1 LEFPGFQAVCEEA
14 AERWEVP
21 ALAAGAAAGGG
32 SEVVALGCR
41 PETRFRV
48 ASITKPFTASLALSV
63 LDVDA
68 ATGVWP
74 DDVRVRHLLSHTSG
88 FDSECGDLARFGDGD
103 DALASVVRELPSVRR
118 WVGAEA
124 AWSYANSGYWLAGW
138 LAAAAADTTYEEA
151 LARHVV
157 EPAGLEETSFVE
169 PDLGGTGPDSIEGP
183 YPRARRPSGGLV
195 STVGDLL
202 RFARWQLDEEWTAQ
216 ARVPLAKP
224 TAGVYGLGFA
234 GERVGGV
241 DVWGHRGSYGGFQSS
256 LLLVPARGAAFVGL
270 TNSGR
275 GSQAL
280 REIEDAWFEAL
291 LGARRTV
298 AATVQLPP
306 ETLAAF
312 GGVYENG
319 EARATITPV
328 ATGLRAE
335 VAETLP
341 TGDPGE
347 QLTVDA
353 RPIGERTFEVA
364 GGDWAGERFD
374 FPLPD
379 FVRLGSRLAPRI
391 G

>member
-1 LEFPGFQAVCEEA
+1 LEFPGFQAVCEAA

-21 ALAAGAAAGGG
+21 ALAAGAAADDR
-32 SEVVALGCR
+32 SEIVAVGCP
-41 PETRFRV
+41 PETRFRI
-48 ASITKPFTASLALSV
+48 ASITKPFTATLALSL
-63 LDVDA
+63 LDLDA

-118 WVGAEA
+118 WVGPDE
-124 AWSYANSGYWLAGW
+124 AWSYANGGYWLAGW
-138 LAAAAADTTYEEA
+138 LAADAAGATYEDA
-151 LARHVV
+151 LERRVV
-157 EPAGLEETSFVE
+157 EAAGLETTSFGE
-169 PDLGGTGPDSIEGP
+169 PELGGTGPDSIEGP

-202 RFARWQLDEEWTAQ
+202 RFARWLLGEDWTAR

-256 LLLVPARGAAFVGL
+256 MLLVPARGAAFAGL

-280 REIEDAWFEAL
+280 REIEDVWFEAL
-291 LGARRTV
+291 LAARRVV
-298 AATVQLPP
+298 AATVQLRP
-306 ETLAAF
+306 EALAAF
-312 GGVYENG
+312 AGVYENG
-319 EARATITPV
+319 EARATITPL
-328 ATGLRAE
+328 ANGLQAK

-347 QLTVDA
+347 RLAVEA
-353 RPIGERTFEVA
+353 RPIGDRTFEVT

-374 FPLPD
+374 FPLPG
-379 FVRLGSRLAPRI
+379 FARLAGRLAPRI
-391 G
+391 A